1 MERITRFAL
10 SAVLA
15 MSAMLSNEIT
25 NNIWFDINVY
35 HRMDRVPS
43 YAQFVTLTWV
53 FIGLAVVVF
62 IWSFEGIFARFARK
76 EEQEDQTFN
85 AANFD
90 DTW

>member
-1 MERITRFAL
+1 
-10 SAVLA
+10 

-25 NNIWFDINVY
+25 NNIWFDINIY
-35 HRMDRVPS
+35 DRIDRVPN
-43 YAQFVTLTWV
+43 YAQFVALTWV

-62 IWSFEGIFARFARK
+62 IWSFEGILARFARK